1 MTPITI
7 TENAARQIADLLLA
21 APEGS
26 PGLRLSV
33 KATGCSGN
41 SYVMDFIKPGGDTA
55 GDDVIEAH
63 GAKLFVPKTQS
74 WMLFGTTVDYTVD
87 NLGNSKFTF
96 TNPNEIGRCGCGES
110 FQVRPAGSGDK
121 VRETT

>member
-7 TENAARQIADLLLA
+7 TEQAAKQIETLLQT
-21 APEGS
+21 APEGT
-26 PGLRLSV
+26 PGVRLSV

-41 SYVMDFIKPGGDTA
+41 SYVMDFIKPGGDIA

-63 GAKLFVPKTQS
+63 GAKLYVPKTQS
-74 WMLFGTTVDYTVD
+74 WMLFGTHVDYSVD
-87 NLGNSKFTF
+87 ELGNSKFTF

-110 FQVRPAGSGDK
+110 FQVEKREEEK
-121 VRETT
+121 V